1 MKGNKETERKKWN
14 KYLVLTHPGK
24 GVVIMGG
31 KKYDYAMYDILE
43 NNNTFE
49 KLKKGPTLLK
59 GKLQCFIRSFF
70 KKNKVF
76 FSENTYENIYLLG
89 SQPSRLYGT
98 HKFHKSFTDVHPLCL
113 IVSSINSFNY
123 NLAKYLRKLLQPKIP
138 SVYITQDKFT
148 FVKELEGVRNYNI
161 FFSII

>member
-14 KYLVLTHPGK
+14 IYFVLTHPGK
-24 GVVIMGG
+24 GVVIMSR

-49 KLKKGPTLLK
+49 TLKKGPTLLK
-59 GKLQCFIRSFF
+59 EQLQCFIRTFF

-76 FSENTYENIYLLG
+76 FNENTYENICLVG

-98 HKFHKSFTDVHPLCL
+98 HKHHKSFTDVHLLCL
-113 IVSSINSFNY
+113 IVSSRNSFNY
-123 NLAKYLRKLLQPKIP
+123 NLAKYLCKLLQPKIP
-138 SVYITQDKFT
+138 SMYITQDAFS
-148 FVKELEGVRNYNI
+148 FVKELKGVRNYNF